1 MRKMI
6 DTLCLP
12 YTYDFPLGAATS
24 FIQKIE
30 KANQIL
36 YAYFLSS
43 NMEDSISPDDI
54 VTGRLYEFLA
64 SEGAIL
70 YCGENNFKVF
80 VCYYYYCYYF
90 LNLTIL
96 TSLSII

>member
-6 DTLCLP
+6 DTLSLP
-12 YTYDFPLGAATS
+12 YTYDFPLGAATATA
-24 FIQKIE
+24 FVTKIE

-36 YAYFLSS
+36 YNYFLSS

-64 SEGAIL
+64 SEGPIL
-70 YCGENNFKVF
+70 
-80 VCYYYYCYYF
+80 
-90 LNLTIL
+90 
-96 TSLSII
+96 